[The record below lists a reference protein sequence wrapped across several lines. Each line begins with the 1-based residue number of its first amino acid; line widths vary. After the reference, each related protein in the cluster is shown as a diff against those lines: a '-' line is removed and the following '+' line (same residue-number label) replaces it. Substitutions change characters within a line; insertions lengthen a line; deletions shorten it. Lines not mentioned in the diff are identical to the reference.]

1 MHRGI
6 KRPSSGPRRDAR
18 LLVRVP
24 RAPTPHGS
32 RRLLPHVHVPDAGRV
47 PRPDGL
53 GVLPPGS
60 DPDAPGSLIGRLL
73 TVNVRGTYSM
83 GAHDRGPEWTGRTS
97 VRERV

>member
-1 MHRGI
+1 MYVGLTN
-6 KRPSSGPRRDAR
+6 SPRYPRCDAR

-24 RAPTPHGS
+24 RASAPHGS

-83 GAHDRGPEWTGRTS
+83 GAHDRGPEGAGRAS
-97 VRERV
+97 GRGGG